1 MADGEKTAARIGEGT
16 LENFMGN
23 RSTLD
28 GAAFIIIAPTHLG
41 TGSRRSL
48 G

>member
-1 MADGEKTAARIGEGT
+1 MADEENTAARIGAGT
-16 LENFMGN
+16 LENFMGIC
-23 RSTLD
+23 SALD
-28 GAAFIIIAPTHLG
+28 GAAFTISQPTHLG